1 MAILVR
7 PVRHRLLPR
16 DPEGLMARQRV
27 ASNDAMWL
35 QDTATNLMVINA
47 VFTTDHMDLA
57 CFRQAFRDRVID
69 AGGGTRFGRFRRRIA
84 WVGGVPHWE
93 DDPEF
98 DIARHIVPA
107 READLS
113 TTEKLQA
120 YVGAEASRPLSDD
133 RPRWQIQVV
142 ENFEDGSSAFIVRI
156 HHSIADG
163 IALLSV
169 IFSLMEEMTAEQVAA
184 PAKGGIRPAAGAP
197 GKGILKAL
205 AIPLAAPGV
214 LLKRLLWRPDRHALH
229 GPKVSGKKQVAWT
242 APFDIAVV
250 KRAKNLLD
258 ATVNDVLMALVSGA
272 LSRYLEQHAGQIVH
286 RLRVSMPVNVRPA
299 TEPLT
304 LENRFA
310 AVPLELP
317 AGIRGL
323 RERVRAV
330 KARMDEL
337 KRSVAPIVVYGI
349 QRALL
354 VALPQRASRGL
365 IDFLANKC
373 TAVVTNVPG
382 PQREITLAG
391 RRVRSMMFWVPQRA
405 DIGVGISILSFAGKV
420 QVGVL
425 ADTRLVPDVRE
436 LVRAFEEEFAALKAL

>member
-1 MAILVR
+1 MSR
-7 PVRHRLLPR
+7 K
-16 DPEGLMARQRV
+16 RV

-47 VFTTDHMDLA
+47 VFTTDRMDLA
-57 CFRQAFRDRVID
+57 CFQEAFRERVINAA
-69 AGGGTRFGRFRRRIA
+69 AGVRFGRFRERII
-84 WVGGVPHWE
+84 WVGRVPHWE
-93 DDPEF
+93 ADPAF
-98 DIARHIVPA
+98 DVSRQIFAARNS
-107 READLS
+107 DLS

-120 YVGAEASRPLSDD
+120 YVGAEASQPLPED

-142 ENFEDGSSAFIVRI
+142 ENFEDGSSAFVVRI

-163 IALLSV
+163 MALVSV
-169 IFSLMEEMTAEQVAA
+169 IFTLMEEMTAEHDTA
-184 PAKGGIRPAAGAP
+184 PPKGGIRPAAGAP
-197 GKGILKAL
+197 GKGFLRAL
-205 AIPLAAPGV
+205 AIPLAAPGI
-214 LLKRLLWRPDRHALH
+214 LLTRMLWRADRHALH
-229 GPKVSGKKQVAWT
+229 GPKVSGVKQVAWT
-242 APFDIAVV
+242 KPLDLAVV
-250 KRAKNLLD
+250 KEAKNRLD
-258 ATVNDVLMALVSGA
+258 ATVNDVLMASVSGA
-272 LSRYLEQHAGQIVH
+272 LSRYLERHAGQIVD
-286 RLRVSMPVNVRPA
+286 RFRVSMPVNVRPA
-299 TEPLT
+299 HETLT

-317 AGIRGL
+317 AGIPLL
-323 RERVRAV
+323 RDRVRAV
-330 KARMDEL
+330 KAQMDAL

-354 VALPQRASRGL
+354 LAMPQSVSRGL

-382 PQREITLAG
+382 PQRAITLAG

-425 ADTRLVPDVRE
+425 ADARLVPDAHD
-436 LVRAFEEEFAALKAL
+436 LVLAFEEEFDALRAL